1 MPMVKLNVKTNSMQF
16 EDKRIEAN
24 AGWNIKELK
33 GKLSEL
39 YPTSTEEQKLIYSGK
54 LLSDNSVLKDV
65 LREYDGQEAHTVHL
79 VFTPKNSKSKFDV
92 TRSSAFHNTSTSSTS
107 SSAAATSGSPAM
119 AAANMNNSTN
129 ELRQRHVTAAS
140 ASHENRDNAQQ
151 QQNTAPIAAANIPT
165 NFSEFQQFNANNIL
179 AQQYAMQYA
188 WMQQAYTN
196 YMSQVASYYEQNQQ
210 QLPQNFAYLPPQMP
224 YMSPLPIPSGSPGTS
239 AEPAVAANASPQV
252 QQPIQP
258 AQQPVAEPENRR
270 FPNIVQEEQENRD
283 WLDILYSMSRCI
295 ILLCL
300 VYFYSSPIRCIG
312 VILIG
317 VLLYLYHIYKQ
328 NQTRLN
334 NNNNRAVNLNQQAA
348 PAAPRQENNDERGQ
362 DRVDGDADVQ
372 PSVAVAAEEPQV
384 PFATIFKTFVISFF
398 SSIIPEAPAL

>member
-1 MPMVKLNVKTNSMQF
+1 M
-16 EDKRIEAN
+16 
-24 AGWNIKELK
+24 
-33 GKLSEL
+33 
-39 YPTSTEEQKLIYSGK
+39 IYSGK
-54 LLSDNSVLKDV
+54 LLSDNSLLKDV

-92 TRSSAFHNTSTSSTS
+92 TRPSLFNTTSTSSTS
-107 SSAAATSGSPAM
+107 SSAAATSASPTM
-119 AAANMNNSTN
+119 AAANTNNSTN

-140 ASHENRDNAQQ
+140 AIHENRDNAQQ
-151 QQNTAPIAAANIPT
+151 QQNTAQIAANNIPT
-165 NFSEFQQFNANNIL
+165 NFNEFQQFNANNIL

-317 VLLYLYHIYKQ
+317 VLLYL
-328 NQTRLN
+328 
-334 NNNNRAVNLNQQAA
+334 
-348 PAAPRQENNDERGQ
+348 
-362 DRVDGDADVQ
+362 
-372 PSVAVAAEEPQV
+372 
-384 PFATIFKTFVISFF
+384 
-398 SSIIPEAPAL
+398 